1 MTEQATSGEK
11 FTILPTVL
19 IRLGPE
25 SMEAV
30 TVSGDDGE
38 ALVVFRGP
46 EDAAGYQ
53 HDSGKHTADEG
64 FERIGMTHEAIA
76 ALLEKH
82 DLGWV
87 LLTAPWDSDEEG
99 SLFKAASFVRF
110 LEASQSAG

>member
-1 MTEQATSGEK
+1 MTEQATVGEE

-25 SMEAV
+25 SMEV
-30 TVSGDDGE
+30 VIIPKDEEE

-53 HDSGKHTADEG
+53 EDSGKHTAEEG
-64 FERIGMTHEAIA
+64 FELIGMGHEAIA

-82 DLGWV
+82 NLGWV
-87 LLTAPWDSDEEG
+87 HLVGPWGSNEEG
-99 SLFKAASFVRF
+99 SLFQAGNFVRF
-110 LEASQSAG
+110 LETCQPA